1 MSRSRFGDE
10 GLAARRSRSWTAR
23 YPRPQPFRARLR
35 LAANHLA
42 LAIVA
47 LFAGSAAAQ
56 DIDFAHDIV
65 PILKARC
72 IECHSNGKYKGAVSF
87 DTRTDAVK
95 KAIVP
100 GKAAGSKLIERVK
113 STDADERMP
122 PKGPPLSAVQIAKL
136 AKWIDQG
143 AKWEDGFTFKK
154 STYVAPLKLRPVT
167 IPPAHGNVTHPI
179 DRILEVYH
187 RQHKVE
193 PPAAADPAVFLRRAT
208 LDLIGQLPLPAEMLA
223 NQDRAEIVGRL
234 LAEKRAY
241 ADHWLTFW
249 NDLLRNDYRGT
260 GYIDGGRKQISAWLY
275 KSLSDNKPYDVFVRD
290 LLNPKPEAEGF
301 IYGIR
306 WRGRINASQ
315 VTELQFSQ
323 NVAQVFFGANIKCAS
338 CHDSFIN
345 AWKLKDAY
353 GLAAIIADH
362 PLELYRC
369 DKATGV
375 KATPKFLWP
384 ELGDIDPKLP
394 KKERLKRLAD
404 LVTHPDNGRFSRTI
418 VNRIWQRLFGRGI
431 VHPVDM
437 MENQP
442 WSEDLLDYLAG
453 YLALHKYDLKQ
464 LLAHICTSNA
474 YAAQTSLRDKEPTGD
489 DYVFRGPQVRRMTAE
504 QFVDAIR
511 QITHET
517 GGGRAAP
524 FEPTPFDG
532 PAPRRF
538 MRASLQDANLM
549 MRSLGRPNREQVVT
563 TRPEMLTT
571 LEALDLCN
579 GPILTEMLRQGA
591 SRVLSQK
598 REGKGADPIVS
609 ELYLDA
615 LSRRPTDG
623 ELAAA
628 RELIGSPVGV
638 DGLSDFLWTLVMLPE
653 FQHVR

>member
-1 MSRSRFGDE
+1 MAMLLIAS
-10 GLAARRSRSWTAR
+10 
-23 YPRPQPFRARLR
+23 P
-35 LAANHLA
+35 H
-42 LAIVA
+42 V
-47 LFAGSAAAQ
+47 AAQ
-56 DIDFAHDIV
+56 EIDFAHDIV

-72 IECHSNGKYKGAVSF
+72 VECHSNGKYKGAVSF

-95 KAIVP
+95 KAVVP
-100 GKAAGSKLIERVK
+100 GKAAKSPLIERVK
-113 STDADERMP
+113 STDAEERMP
-122 PKGPPLSAVQIAKL
+122 PKGPPLSAVEIAKL
-136 AKWIDQG
+136 ATWIDQG

-154 STYVAPLKLRPVT
+154 STYVAPLKLKQVVV
-167 IPPAHGNVTHPI
+167 PPAHGNVQHPI
-179 DRILEVYH
+179 DRILDAYY
-187 RQHKVE
+187 RQHKTDT
-193 PPAAADPAVFLRRAT
+193 PAAADPAVYFRRVT
-208 LDLIGQLPLPAEMLA
+208 LDLIGQLPLPSELVADQ
-223 NQDRAEIVGRL
+223 NRAEIVDRL

-275 KSLSDNKPYDVFVRD
+275 KSIADNKPYDEFVRD
-290 LLNPKPEAEGF
+290 LLEPKPEAEGF
-301 IYGIR
+301 VHGIR

-315 VTELQFSQ
+315 VTELQFAQ
-323 NVAQVFFGANIKCAS
+323 NVGQVFFGVNLKCAS
-338 CHDSFIN
+338 CHDSFIDS
-345 AWKLKDAY
+345 WKLKDAY
-353 GLAAIIADH
+353 GLAAVIADQ

-375 KATPKFLWP
+375 KASPAFLWP
-384 ELGDIDPKLP
+384 ELGDIDAKLP

-404 LVTHPDNGRFSRTI
+404 LVTHPDNGRFPRTI
-418 VNRIWQRLFGRGI
+418 VNRLWQRLFGRGI

-437 MENQP
+437 MGNQP
-442 WSEDLLDYLAG
+442 WNEDLLDYLAG
-453 YLALHKYDLKQ
+453 YLVEHKYDVKR
-464 LLAHICTSNA
+464 LLAHICTSDA

-489 DYVFRGPQVRRMTAE
+489 DYVFRGPQVRRMSAE

-511 QITHET
+511 QITHERS
-517 GGGRAAP
+517 GSKAAP
-524 FEPTPFDG
+524 FEPAAFDG
-532 PAPRRF
+532 PEARRF
-538 MRASLQDANLM
+538 LRASLQDANLM

-591 SRVLSQK
+591 QRVLAQK
-598 REGKGADPIVS
+598 RERKGTDPIVN

-615 LSRRPTDG
+615 LSRPPTGG
-623 ELAAA
+623 EVAAA
-628 RELIGSPVGV
+628 RELIGSPVGI